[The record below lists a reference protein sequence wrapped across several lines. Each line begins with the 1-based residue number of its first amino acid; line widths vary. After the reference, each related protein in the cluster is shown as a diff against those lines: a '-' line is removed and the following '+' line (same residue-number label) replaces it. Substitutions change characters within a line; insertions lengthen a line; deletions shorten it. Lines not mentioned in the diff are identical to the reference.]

1 MNEKQLRK
9 EIRSIISEEELN
21 EAYTLSS
28 DDLNLIRRIIRKEVA
43 SIFWDLYK
51 KRKTWE

>member
-9 EIRSIISEEELN
+9 QIRSIIMEEKLN
-21 EAYTLSS
+21 EAYSLTS
-28 DDLNLIRRIIRKEVA
+28 DDINLIRSVIRKEVA
-43 SIFWDLYK
+43 AIFWDLYK